1 MVMASNKTEHNA
13 TYKINIL
20 SWKSKWQDCG
30 WESSIEE
37 MVGGMKAS
45 DNECVRFNHEVP
57 SKTNK

>member
-1 MVMASNKTEHNA
+1 MVTASNKTKHNA
-13 TYKINIL
+13 TYKINIF

-45 DNECVRFNHEVP
+45 DNECQV
-57 SKTNK
+57 